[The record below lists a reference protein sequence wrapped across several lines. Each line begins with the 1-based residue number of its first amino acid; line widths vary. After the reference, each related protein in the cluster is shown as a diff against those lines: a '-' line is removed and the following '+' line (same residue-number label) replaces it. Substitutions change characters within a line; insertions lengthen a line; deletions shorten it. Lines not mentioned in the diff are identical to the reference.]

1 MILLLIDVVDE
12 EEVVLV
18 DGLRR
23 CQFGFGRE
31 RLKTEKEES
40 SHQIG
45 TILAIFLHAQNDT
58 VALQLLLRK
67 VQEGDEW
74 LFRRCWQQNWWQC
87 NIQDTSAAIENLNSP
102 PKKSTM
108 QKHFASSSFYYC
120 FFFSCFDNSNTQREN
135 FHWKLCHLKLRK
147 KKDEWRLSICFKF
160 NCK

>member
-102 PKKSTM
+102 PKK
-108 QKHFASSSFYYC
+108 KHNAKTLCFIIFLLL
-120 FFFSCFDNSNTQREN
+120 FFFLVLITQT
-135 FHWKLCHLKLRK
+135 RK
-147 KKDEWRLSICFKF
+147 GKIFTG
-160 NCK
+160 NCVI